1 MAFND
6 KHPRH
11 DVILHDAAGNEH
23 KGQKAMADS
32 VPTTLASDQPAIQV
46 TVGVA
51 ASTGSITEFL
61 TDDGLP
67 TGSPDMVVNGSGTP
81 EVFTFNADA
90 TDDIQLTGLRL
101 VFSASS
107 LDFDGSSFGKGSS
120 LSTGIEIDIV
130 ADGGSFVD
138 QLAVLAVNEDFFRLL
153 QFDISRAAADG
164 VMAATLPFGGRVLL
178 EGGTADKITVTIN
191 DNLTNGALGVSYLT
205 ATLYGVL
212 ES

>member
-1 MAFND
+1 MAFNE

-11 DVILHDAAGNEH
+11 DVIIHDATGEE
-23 KGQKAMADS
+23 KLGQKTMAGS
-32 VPTTLASDQPAIQV
+32 IPTTIASDQPAIQV

-81 EVFTFNADA
+81 VVFTFNADA
-90 TDDIQLTGLRL
+90 TDNIQMTGLRL

-107 LDFDGSSFGKGSS
+107 LDFDGSSFGKGGA
-120 LSTGIEIDIV
+120 LSTGLEIDIV
-130 ADGGSFVD
+130 ADGGTFVD
-138 QLAVLAVNEDFFRLL
+138 QLAVLTLNEDFFRLL

-178 EGGTADKITVTIN
+178 EGGTADKITVTVN
-191 DNLTNGALGVSYLT
+191 DNLTNGSLGVSYLT
-205 ATLYGVL
+205 ATIYGVL